1 MIYALGGYPE
11 RDKVSL
17 FMQIFQ
23 NFKILIF
30 KIVGF
35 APEAGTVDDLLTSS
49 TSTIPGRTAMAII

>member
-30 KIVGF
+30 KNVGF

-49 TSTIPGRTAMAII
+49 TRTIPGRTAMAII